1 MLWRICR
8 GNVFLRTAEIE
19 EPLED
24 PRTVIYFIIIIII
37 ISKFVNIYYLALNLE
52 CTSEKNSV
60 HFVFSR

>member
-24 PRTVIYFIIIIII
+24 PRTVIYLIII

-52 CTSEKNSV
+52 YTSEKNSV
-60 HFVFSR
+60 YFVFSR

>member
-24 PRTVIYFIIIIII
+24 PRTVKYFIIIII